1 MKKSGIFY
9 TVLDSMEVIL
19 MRRKFF
25 KINNFFIS
33 TFISLL
39 TIFLKGIILMN
50 SQTLGNMKTYSGGYP
65 IAWFEFYY
73 PADVNLSI
81 GYVYSNFSNQYKV
94 ELFAFFLN
102 VLIITIIVELL
113 KGLYKA
119 LFKNNI
125 EN

>member
-1 MKKSGIFY
+1 
-9 TVLDSMEVIL
+9 
-19 MRRKFF
+19 
-25 KINNFFIS
+25 
-33 TFISLL
+33 
-39 TIFLKGIILMN
+39 MN